1 MCNFSH
7 LTVDLRTYS
16 TGSPGACL
24 TGLSG
29 AYVLEHLLHAPH
41 LVPKDLKDGNCKDN
55 DHKTLAFSSLTFHG
69 LRFNML
75 FFML

>member
-1 MCNFSH
+1 MCNFSR
-7 LTVDLRTYS
+7 LTVDLWTYL

-41 LVPKDLKDGNCKDN
+41 LVPEDLK
-55 DHKTLAFSSLTFHG
+55 HLSAKTMTIKT
-69 LRFNML
+69 
-75 FFML
+75 

>member
-1 MCNFSH
+1 M
-7 LTVDLRTYS
+7 D
-16 TGSPGACL
+16 CL

-29 AYVLEHLLHAPH
+29 EYVLEHVLHAPH
-41 LVPKDLKDGNCKDN
+41 LVPEDFKDGNCKDN
-55 DHKTLAFSSLTFHG
+55 DCKNLTFSSLTFHG